1 MKKNIAFVY
10 DSQSVYG
17 IEDRLSYSDFCYDDE
32 AEYFK
37 KSLESLGGY
46 DVTLFCG
53 VKNFFDAYNGGK
65 KFDMVFN
72 KCEGFGSR
80 NREGLF
86 PALLE
91 FYNIPF
97 VGTDAYG
104 LSLSLN
110 KFHTK
115 LIAEYYEIP
124 IPKFELINGL
134 EDIEKT
140 ASLKYPLIVK
150 PNSEGSS
157 MGVVIVEA
165 PEKLREVINDVS
177 GKYGYPLI
185 CEEYI
190 YGHEVSVPI
199 IGTGDKAKALGPIE
213 FRQNDG
219 NFFPIYSTDAKYY
232 SGCQTLFFEGSEQ
245 AKKVMNDSALKIY
258 RALGCRDFGRADYRV
273 RGDEVFL
280 LEMNPLPTLS
290 EHGSF
295 ELWANSNNSSFARIL
310 EEIIKSAEQRYKR
323 KN

>member
-32 AEYFK
+32 AQYFK

-53 VKNFFDAYNGGK
+53 VKNFFDAYNAGK

-124 IPKFELINGL
+124 IPKFELINGP

-140 ASLKYPLIVK
+140 VYLKYPLIVK

-157 MGVVIVEA
+157 MGVVIVEDS
-165 PEKLREVINDVS
+165 EKLKQAVKNISE
-177 GKYGYPLI
+177 KYGYPLI

-199 IGTGDKAKALGPIE
+199 VGTGDKARALGPIE

-219 NFFPIYSTDAKYY
+219 NFFPIYSTEAKYY
-232 SGCQTLFFEGSEQ
+232 SGCQTLFFDGSEQ
-245 AKKVMNDSALKIY
+245 AKKVMTDSALKIY
-258 RALGCRDFGRADYRV
+258 RALDCRDFGRADYRV
-273 RGDEVFL
+273 RGNEAFL

-295 ELWANSNNSSFARIL
+295 ELWANSNNSSFAEIL
-310 EEIIKSAEQRYKR
+310 EEIIKSAEERYRIK
-323 KN
+323 